1 MHAVTEDPVIV
12 EDKVETRW
20 VGTSQASQAT
30 LLSIQLASF
39 DQVSYYEVCFVGEI
53 FSSTA

>member
-1 MHAVTEDPVIV
+1 MHVVTEDPVIV

-20 VGTSQASQAT
+20 VGTSHAT
-30 LLSIQLASF
+30 VLSIQLASF